1 MPVLPQQ
8 YSEQRAQFSEV
19 FNLRS
24 TELHFCFVSAAS
36 ASMLETRPIN
46 KSPTPIYCPKSLGS
60 PFLSI
65 PEKGGLRTR
74 GRQGW
79 PLTRLERVASL
90 KCSFTLA
97 RFSCIALCALN
108 YCRTASFSKA
118 QSFTGLLWGEWEK
131 VFALGGHFFDSHC
144 LHQLTRASCITLDAV
159 D

>member
-65 PEKGGLRTR
+65 PESKERRVEGWTR
-74 GRQGW
+74 V
-79 PLTRLERVASL
+79 TRLERVASL

-118 QSFTGLLWGEWEK
+118 QSFTGLLCRITGWEG
-131 VFALGGHFFDSHC
+131 VCTGRPL
-144 LHQLTRASCITLDAV
+144 L
-159 D
+159 

>member
-65 PEKGGLRTR
+65 PESKERRVEGQTR
-74 GRQGW
+74 V
-79 PLTRLERVASL
+79 TRLERVASL

-108 YCRTASFSKA
+108 YCRTASFFQCA
-118 QSFTGLLWGEWEK
+118 VIHRPL
-131 VFALGGHFFDSHC
+131 VPHHRVRRC
-144 LHQLTRASCITLDAV
+144 LHWAATSLIHIACIS
-159 D
+159 